1 MDRGEDRRGLGNARG
16 SVAPLEEHRVRASVP
31 PILPPLDG
39 FLLLDRER
47 FHSAFA
53 ADVEPGL
60 AAFMADAQV
69 PWGLG
74 ALTGAVT
81 GPAWRSKPSW
91 YLVATEDRMIPP
103 EAQRAMAA
111 RASATV
117 AEVAA
122 SHAVY
127 VSHPGAVSELIARA
141 ASEVGELV
149 AAR

>member
-1 MDRGEDRRGLGNARG
+1 MASLIKDP
-16 SVAPLEEHRVRASVP
+16 APGAPVP
-31 PILPPLDG
+31 PILPPSDG

-47 FHSAFA
+47 YHSAFA

-74 ALTGAVT
+74 ALTGAV
-81 GPAWRSKPSW
+81 A
-91 YLVATEDRMIPP
+91 
-103 EAQRAMAA
+103 
-111 RASATV
+111 
-117 AEVAA
+117 
-122 SHAVY
+122 
-127 VSHPGAVSELIARA
+127 ELIARS

>member
-1 MDRGEDRRGLGNARG
+1 
-16 SVAPLEEHRVRASVP
+16 
-31 PILPPLDG
+31 
-39 FLLLDRER
+39 
-47 FHSAFA
+47 
-53 ADVEPGL
+53 
-60 AAFMADAQV
+60 V
-69 PWGLG
+69 PWGG

-81 GPAWRSKPSW
+81 EPAWRSKPSW

-111 RASATV
+111 RAGATV

-127 VSHPGAVSELIARA
+127 VSQPGAVAELIAKA
-141 ASEVGELV
+141 ASKVEELV